1 MEKLTAKEEEIMQ
14 ILWEIERGLV
24 HDVIKRL
31 SKPKP
36 PYSTVS
42 SVIRILERKGYIGH
56 KAYGKTYEY
65 FPLISKK
72 DYRKRTFRYLL
83 HNYFDNSLENI
94 VSFIVKEEKLKP
106 EEIEELNRIIQQN
119 AAKRKKN
126 DKK

>member
-14 ILWEIERGLV
+14 ILWEIRKGLV
-24 HDVIKRL
+24 HAVIERL

-42 SVIRILERKGYIGH
+42 SVIRILERKGYVGH
-56 KAYGKTYEY
+56 KAYGKTHEY
-65 FPLISKK
+65 FPIISKK
-72 DYRKRTFRYLL
+72 DYGKRTFRYLL
-83 HNYFDNSLENI
+83 QNYFDNSLENI
-94 VSFIVKEEKLKP
+94 VSFLVKEEKLKP